1 MIAFA
6 LFLPLVVNQMNS
18 SQPPLANAN
27 VAQSLAQHASIGMV
41 TLVNASATILA
52 LHANQT
58 SIGIRKNV
66 LASVLT
72 TVNVPKINTLIMILA
87 RANVTQLLKK
97 LHFMKIQVLSI
108 TGVPLLLLEFA
119 IGDVSL
125 LTIALQINTLMTLN
139 ANVSALHIS
148 AVT

>member
-1 MIAFA
+1 
-6 LFLPLVVNQMNS
+6 
-18 SQPPLANAN
+18 
-27 VAQSLAQHASIGMV
+27 
-41 TLVNASATILA
+41 
-52 LHANQT
+52 
-58 SIGIRKNV
+58 
-66 LASVLT
+66 
-72 TVNVPKINTLIMILA
+72 MILA

-108 TGVPLLLLEFA
+108 TGVPLLLMEFA